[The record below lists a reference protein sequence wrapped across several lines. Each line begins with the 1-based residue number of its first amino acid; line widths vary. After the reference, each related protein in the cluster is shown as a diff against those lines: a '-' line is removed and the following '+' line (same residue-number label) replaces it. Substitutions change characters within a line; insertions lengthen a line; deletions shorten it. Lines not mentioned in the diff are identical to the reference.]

1 VLVAEPHYC
10 HAGVGEVPP
19 AEGRNTVEIKSEGTD
34 PVVVSVI
41 GEVDLATAP
50 LLEAELSAALAT
62 PGATGVRVD
71 LAGVEFMDSAG
82 LRVLVAALRT
92 AEDSGRTLTVS
103 APHDRVRR
111 IIEITGLSE
120 VFGLAG
126 TS

>member
-1 VLVAEPHYC
+1 ME
-10 HAGVGEVPP
+10 
-19 AEGRNTVEIKSEGTD
+19 TKSEGTD
-34 PVVVSVI
+34 PIVVSVS

-50 LLEAELSAALAT
+50 ELERALGEALAR
-62 PGATGVRVD
+62 PEVTGVEVD

-82 LRVLVAALRT
+82 LRVLVAARKQ
-92 AEDSGRTLTVS
+92 AEDSGRTLRLR

-126 TS
+126 TGTE

>member
-1 VLVAEPHYC
+1 MD
-10 HAGVGEVPP
+10 
-19 AEGRNTVEIKSEGTD
+19 IKSEGTD
-34 PVVVSVI
+34 PVVVSVT

-50 LLEAELSAALAT
+50 QLEAELSDALAT

-92 AEDSGRTLTVS
+92 AEEGGRTLTLA

-126 TS
+126 TA